1 MRETTKMAK
10 LRLCHGLGL
19 GAFLLTLGN
28 VNHALAQVD
37 AERFKPAVTHDGF
50 VTAEGSAVRP
60 TADRFEFGLVA
71 NYAYRPLVIANDNGD
86 YQRGVVSNRLGLDLV
101 GSATLVGPLA
111 LGVGLPV
118 FFQGGGAD
126 PSTAGLGKLRI
137 VPKIRLLDDR
147 ESIGLALALELRVPT
162 HTGDFSGSDGF
173 EFVPKAILD
182 HRFGNGIRLGFN
194 VGAVLR
200 SDHQYLNIN
209 TGSEFAYAAAI
220 GYRIGGNDG
229 STEVGLEAIGAV
241 GLKESNREEIPLEA
255 LAYVKHSFSPEW
267 TLFGG
272 PGAGIIPGYGVPIF
286 RLFAG
291 VTYTPTSHDRDGD
304 GVADDEDACP
314 DIAEDRDADRDSDG
328 CPEEPLDS
336 DMDGVP
342 DSEDLCP
349 AAKETINGIDDND
362 GCPDTGDARV
372 IYDDGKFT
380 VLEAIHFET
389 GQAQIKQES
398 YGLLDQVALMIKA
411 NPDLHVRVEGHT
423 DDTGPHETNM
433 RLSEARAAAV
443 KQHLVSK
450 GVSPQRLSSK
460 GYGPDKPLINETTP
474 EARAKNRRVEFIVDD

>member
-1 MRETTKMAK
+1 MEAIMRKTRFFRQSFGYAA
-10 LRLCHGLGL
+10 LLVVLGS
-19 GAFLLTLGN
+19 AERAT
-28 VNHALAQVD
+28 AQVD

-60 TADRFEFGLVA
+60 TDDRFEFGLVA
-71 NYAYRPLVIANDNGD
+71 NYAYRPLIVADGD
-86 YQRGVVSNRLGLDLV
+86 GNYERSVVSNRLGLDLF

-118 FFQGGGAD
+118 FFQGGGAN
-126 PSTAGLGKLRI
+126 PQTAGLGKLRI
-137 VPKIRLLDDR
+137 VPKVRVLDDR
-147 ESIGLALALELRVPT
+147 ESIGLALALELRAPT
-162 HTGDFSGSDGF
+162 HTGDFAGSDGF

-200 SDHQYLNIN
+200 PEHQYLNVKS
-209 TGSEFAYAAAI
+209 GSEFAYAAAI
-220 GYRIGGNDG
+220 GYRIGGNEG
-229 STEVGLEAIGAV
+229 ATEVGLETIGAV
-241 GLKESNREEIPLEA
+241 GLKESNREEVPLE
-255 LAYVKHSFSPEW
+255 LLGYVKHSFTPEW
-267 TLFGG
+267 TVFGG
-272 PGAGIIPGYGVPIF
+272 PGAGILPGFGVPIF

-291 VTYTPTSHDRDGD
+291 ITYTPTSHDRDAD
-304 GVADDEDACP
+304 GVADSEDACP
-314 DIAEDRDADRDSDG
+314 DIAEDRDADRDADG

-336 DMDGVP
+336 DVDGVP
-342 DSEDLCP
+342 DSDDLCP
-349 AAKETINGIDDND
+349 AGKETINGIDDGD

-423 DDTGPHETNM
+423 DDTGPRETNM

-443 KQHLVSK
+443 KQHLVNK

-460 GYGPDKPLINETTP
+460 GYGPDKPIINETTP